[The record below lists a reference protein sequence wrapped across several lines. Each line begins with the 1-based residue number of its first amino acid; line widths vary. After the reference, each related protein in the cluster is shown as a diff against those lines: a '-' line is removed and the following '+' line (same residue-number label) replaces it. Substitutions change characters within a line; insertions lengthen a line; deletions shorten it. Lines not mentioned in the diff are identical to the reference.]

1 MPDRPQKNMENGN
14 DNRYADATRLQDPG
28 RGVPR
33 KESKKSAVTIRD
45 VAKASGFSPST
56 VSIVLNNAPLAR
68 YIPLLTKTR
77 IQKTAKSLGYH
88 PNIFAKSL
96 RSKRNHT
103 VGVILF
109 DITDPYCTPILRG
122 IENTLYQASYLSI
135 LTDAHNERSRFERYL
150 EMLLERRV
158 EALIIL
164 ANWLFLDINVL
175 GDLEKPELPTVIIGR
190 ELQSNSTSSVTVD
203 DEGGGY
209 AALAHLYA
217 LGHRKI
223 AFVRGPKALSSSKN
237 RWRGVQRFMRD
248 TGLKVDE
255 HLVVDLP
262 DQLNPNMG
270 VDDAYRMTQ
279 ELLKQRRPFTALM
292 AYDDM
297 TAFGA
302 VRALSKAGIKVPG
315 DCSVVGFDDVSPS
328 ALLVP
333 SLTTVRQPLEAM
345 GAAAVNIVVDTLNS
359 AAENRKISAVHR
371 KLSSEVVV
379 RESTRAVTP
388 S

>member
-1 MPDRPQKNMENGN
+1 MPRKSLEKPIENG
-14 DNRYADATRLQDPG
+14 YADGTQLEPG
-28 RGVPR
+28 GEAVGRR
-33 KESKKSAVTIRD
+33 DAKKTAVTIRD
-45 VAKASGFSPST
+45 VAKASGFSAST

-77 IQKTAKSLGYH
+77 IQKTAKALGYH

-122 IENTLYQASYLSI
+122 IENTLYQASYLPI

-164 ANWLFLDINVL
+164 ANWLFLDINIL
-175 GDLEKPELPTVIIGR
+175 GDLEKPEIATVIIGR
-190 ELQSNSTSSVTVD
+190 ELESNSTSSVTVD

-223 AFVRGPKALSSSKN
+223 AFVRGPRPLSSSKN

-248 TGLKVDE
+248 TGLRVDE
-255 HLVVDLP
+255 RLVIDLP
-262 DQLNPNMG
+262 DLLNPNMG

-279 ELLKQRRPFTALM
+279 ELLKQRHPFTALM

-302 VRALSKAGIKVPG
+302 VRALAKAGIRVPG

-328 ALLVP
+328 ALFLP

-359 AAENRKISAVHR
+359 AAENRKVLAVHR

-379 RESTRAVTP
+379 RESTRAIAQ